1 MRMKHQIYLFKDKMG
16 RLIKAIGVCGR
27 VEFLLTYIIVF
38 ALIALL
44 WLYETRYTRL
54 WDANTDSYLITL
66 LGHSIRLDAY
76 ALYIVN
82 HIGMYDL
89 FLGNLTVSLLVLL
102 FSVIS
107 IDSRLEL
114 LYLLLYVL
122 LYVMYYIQ
130 GFRRCRD
137 MGVRP
142 WRMFIPLYMP
152 IALFLVK
159 GKTKRG
165 ENGI

>member
-1 MRMKHQIYLFKDKMG
+1 MRIKNHINLFKDKMG
-16 RLIKAIGVCGR
+16 HLVKAIGVCGR
-27 VEFLLTYIIVF
+27 VEFFLTYIVVF

-54 WDANTDSYLITL
+54 WDANTDSYLITIFD
-66 LGHSIRLDAY
+66 HKIRLDAY

-89 FLGNLTVSLLVLL
+89 FLGNLTVSLLVLP
-102 FSVIS
+102 FNVAS
-107 IDSRLEL
+107 IDSRSEL
-114 LYLLLYVL
+114 LYLLLYVF
-122 LYVMYYIQ
+122 LYLMYYIQ

-152 IALFLVK
+152 IALFIVK

-165 ENGI
+165 E

>member
-1 MRMKHQIYLFKDKMG
+1 MRIKNHIHFFKDKMG
-16 RLIKAIGVCGR
+16 QLKKSIGVCGR
-27 VEFLLTYIIVF
+27 VEFLLTYILVF

-54 WDANTDSYLITL
+54 WDANTDSYLITIFD
-66 LGHSIRLDAY
+66 HKIRLNAY

-89 FLGNLTVSLLVLL
+89 FLGNLTVSLLVLP
-102 FSVIS
+102 FNVAS
-107 IDSRLEL
+107 IDSRSEL

-159 GKTKRG
+159 GKKVNR
-165 ENGI
+165 ED

>member
-1 MRMKHQIYLFKDKMG
+1 MRMKQQINLIKDKMG
-16 RLIKAIGVCGR
+16 HLVKVIGVCGR
-27 VEFLLTYIIVF
+27 VEFLLTYILVF

-54 WDANTDSYLITL
+54 WDANTHSYLITL
-66 LGHSIRLDAY
+66 LGHNIRLDAY
-76 ALYIVN
+76 VLYIVN

-89 FLGNLTVSLLVLL
+89 FLGNLTVSLLVLP
-102 FSVIS
+102 FNVAS
-107 IDSRLEL
+107 IDSRSEL

-122 LYVMYYIQ
+122 LYLMYYIQ

-137 MGVRP
+137 MSVRP

-159 GKTKRG
+159 GKKVDR
-165 ENGI
+165 ED

>member
-1 MRMKHQIYLFKDKMG
+1 MRMKYQINLIKDKMG
-16 RLIKAIGVCGR
+16 QLIKAIGVCGR
-27 VEFLLTYIIVF
+27 VEFLLTYIVVF

-54 WDANTDSYLITL
+54 WDANTDSYLITIF
-66 LGHSIRLDAY
+66 GHNIRLDAY

-102 FSVIS
+102 LSVPS
-107 IDSRLEL
+107 IDSTSEL
-114 LYLLLYVL
+114 HYLLLYVF
-122 LYVMYYIQ
+122 LYLMYYIQ

-137 MGVRP
+137 MGVGL

-159 GKTKRG
+159 GKTKRS
-165 ENGI
+165 E

>member
-1 MRMKHQIYLFKDKMG
+1 MRIKNHINLFKDKMG
-16 RLIKAIGVCGR
+16 HLVKAIGVCGR
-27 VEFLLTYIIVF
+27 VEFLLTYIVVF
-38 ALIALL
+38 ALIAIL

-54 WDANTDSYLITL
+54 WDSSTDSYLISL
-66 LGHSIRLDAY
+66 FGHSIRLDAY
-76 ALYIVN
+76 VLYIVN
-82 HIGMYDL
+82 HIGLYDL

-102 FSVIS
+102 LSVPS
-107 IDSRLEL
+107 IDSTSEL
-114 LYLLLYVL
+114 HYLLLYVF
-122 LYVMYYIQ
+122 LYLMYYIQ

-159 GKTKRG
+159 GKKKRS
-165 ENGI
+165 E

>member
-1 MRMKHQIYLFKDKMG
+1 MNTKTEIFKDKMG
-16 RLIKAIGVCGR
+16 HLVKAVGVCGR
-27 VEFLLTYIIVF
+27 VEFLLTYIVVF

-54 WDANTDSYLITL
+54 WDANTDSYLITIFD
-66 LGHSIRLDAY
+66 HKIRLNAY

-102 FSVIS
+102 LSVPS
-107 IDSRLEL
+107 IDSTSEL
-114 LYLLLYVL
+114 HYLLLYVF
-122 LYVMYYIQ
+122 LYLMYYIQ

-159 GKTKRG
+159 GKTKRN
-165 ENGI
+165 E

>member
-1 MRMKHQIYLFKDKMG
+1 MRMKYQINLIKDKMG
-16 RLIKAIGVCGR
+16 QLIKAIGVCGR
-27 VEFLLTYIIVF
+27 VEFLLTYIVVF

-54 WDANTDSYLITL
+54 WDANTDSYLITIFD
-66 LGHSIRLDAY
+66 HKIRLNAY

-102 FSVIS
+102 LSVPS
-107 IDSRLEL
+107 IDSTSEL
-114 LYLLLYVL
+114 HYLLLYVF
-122 LYVMYYIQ
+122 LYLMYYIQ

-159 GKTKRG
+159 GKTKRN
-165 ENGI
+165 E

>member
-1 MRMKHQIYLFKDKMG
+1 MNTKTEIFKDKMG
-16 RLIKAIGVCGR
+16 HLVKAIGVCGR
-27 VEFLLTYIIVF
+27 VEFFLTYILVF

-54 WDANTDSYLITL
+54 WDASSDSYFFTL
-66 LGHSIRLDAY
+66 FGHNIRLDAY
-76 ALYIVN
+76 VLYIVN

-89 FLGNLTVSLLVLL
+89 FLGNLTVSILVLL
-102 FSVIS
+102 LSVPS
-107 IDSRLEL
+107 IDSTTEL
-114 LYLLLYVL
+114 HYLLLYVL
-122 LYVMYYIQ
+122 LYLMYYIQ

-159 GKTKRG
+159 GKTKRN
-165 ENGI
+165 E

>member
-1 MRMKHQIYLFKDKMG
+1 MG
-16 RLIKAIGVCGR
+16 QLIKAIGVCGR
-27 VEFLLTYIIVF
+27 VEFLLTYIVVF

-54 WDANTDSYLITL
+54 WDANTDSYLITIF
-66 LGHSIRLDAY
+66 GHNIRLDAY

-102 FSVIS
+102 LSVPS
-107 IDSRLEL
+107 IDSTSEL
-114 LYLLLYVL
+114 HYLLLYVF
-122 LYVMYYIQ
+122 LYLMYHIQ
-130 GFRRCRD
+130 GSRRCRD
-137 MGVRP
+137 MGVGL

-159 GKTKRG
+159 GKTKRS
-165 ENGI
+165 E

>member
-1 MRMKHQIYLFKDKMG
+1 MNTKTEIFKDKMG
-16 RLIKAIGVCGR
+16 HLVKAVGVCGR
-27 VEFLLTYIIVF
+27 VEFLLTYIVVF

-54 WDANTDSYLITL
+54 WDANTDSYLITIFD
-66 LGHSIRLDAY
+66 HKIRLNAY

-102 FSVIS
+102 LSVLS
-107 IDSRLEL
+107 IDSTSEL

-122 LYVMYYIQ
+122 LYLMYYIQ

-159 GKTKRG
+159 GKKKRG
-165 ENGI
+165 E

>member
-1 MRMKHQIYLFKDKMG
+1 MG
-16 RLIKAIGVCGR
+16 RLIKSIGVCGR
-27 VEFLLTYIIVF
+27 VEFLLTYILVF
-38 ALIALL
+38 ALIAIL

-54 WDANTDSYLITL
+54 WDASSDSYFFTL
-66 LGHSIRLDAY
+66 FGHNIRLNAY

-102 FSVIS
+102 LSVLS
-107 IDSRLEL
+107 IDSTSEL
-114 LYLLLYVL
+114 LYLLLYVF
-122 LYVMYYIQ
+122 LYVVYYIQ

-159 GKTKRG
+159 GKTKRS
-165 ENGI
+165 E

>member
-1 MRMKHQIYLFKDKMG
+1 MRMKHQINLIKDKMG
-16 RLIKAIGVCGR
+16 QLIKAIGVCGR
-27 VEFLLTYIIVF
+27 VEFFLTYIVVF
-38 ALIALL
+38 ALIAIL

-54 WDANTDSYLITL
+54 WDANTDSYLISL
-66 LGHSIRLDAY
+66 FGHKIRLDAY

-102 FSVIS
+102 LSVLS
-107 IDSRLEL
+107 INSTTEL
-114 LYLLLYVL
+114 HYLLLYVL
-122 LYVMYYIQ
+122 LYLMYYIQ

-159 GKTKRG
+159 GKKVNR
-165 ENGI
+165 ED

>member
-1 MRMKHQIYLFKDKMG
+1 MRMKHQINLIKDKMG
-16 RLIKAIGVCGR
+16 RLIKSIGVCGR
-27 VEFLLTYIIVF
+27 VEFLLTYIVVF

-54 WDANTDSYLITL
+54 WDANTDSYLITIF
-66 LGHSIRLDAY
+66 GHNIRLDAY

-89 FLGNLTVSLLVLL
+89 FLGNLTVSLLVLP
-102 FSVIS
+102 FNVAS
-107 IDSRLEL
+107 IDSRSEL

-122 LYVMYYIQ
+122 LYLMYYIQ

-137 MGVRP
+137 MGVSP
-142 WRMFIPLYMP
+142 WRRFIPIYMP
-152 IALFLVK
+152 IVLFLVK
-159 GKTKRG
+159 GKKVDR
-165 ENGI
+165 ED

>member
-1 MRMKHQIYLFKDKMG
+1 MNTKTEIFKDKMG
-16 RLIKAIGVCGR
+16 RLIKSIGVCGR
-27 VEFLLTYIIVF
+27 IEFLLTYIVVF

-44 WLYETRYTRL
+44 WLYETRFTRL
-54 WDANTDSYLITL
+54 WDASSDSYLITIFD
-66 LGHSIRLDAY
+66 HKIRLNAY

-89 FLGNLTVSLLVLL
+89 FLGNLTVSILVLP

-107 IDSRLEL
+107 IDSRSEL
-114 LYLLLYVL
+114 MYLLLYVL

-137 MGVRP
+137 MGVGL

-159 GKTKRG
+159 GKTKRS
-165 ENGI
+165 E

>member
-1 MRMKHQIYLFKDKMG
+1 MRMKHHIYLFKDKMG
-16 RLIKAIGVCGR
+16 HLVKAIGVCGR
-27 VEFLLTYIIVF
+27 VEFFLTYIVVF

-54 WDANTDSYLITL
+54 WDANTDSYLISL
-66 LGHSIRLDAY
+66 FGHSIRLDAY

-89 FLGNLTVSLLVLL
+89 FLGNLTVSLLVLP
-102 FSVIS
+102 FNVAS
-107 IDSRLEL
+107 IDSRSEL
-114 LYLLLYVL
+114 MYLLLYVL
-122 LYVMYYIQ
+122 LYLMYYIQ

-137 MGVRP
+137 MGVGL

-159 GKTKRG
+159 GKKVNR
-165 ENGI
+165 ED

>member
-1 MRMKHQIYLFKDKMG
+1 MRMKHHIFLFKDKMG
-16 RLIKAIGVCGR
+16 HLVKAIGVCGR
-27 VEFLLTYIIVF
+27 VEFFLTYILVF
-38 ALIALL
+38 ALIAFL

-54 WDANTDSYLITL
+54 WDASSDSYFFTL
-66 LGHSIRLDAY
+66 FGHNIRLDAY
-76 ALYIVN
+76 VLYIVN
-82 HIGMYDL
+82 HIGLYDL

-102 FSVIS
+102 LSVLS
-107 IDSRLEL
+107 INSTTEL
-114 LYLLLYVL
+114 LYLLLYVF
-122 LYVMYYIQ
+122 LYLMYYIQ

-159 GKTKRG
+159 GKTKRN
-165 ENGI
+165 E